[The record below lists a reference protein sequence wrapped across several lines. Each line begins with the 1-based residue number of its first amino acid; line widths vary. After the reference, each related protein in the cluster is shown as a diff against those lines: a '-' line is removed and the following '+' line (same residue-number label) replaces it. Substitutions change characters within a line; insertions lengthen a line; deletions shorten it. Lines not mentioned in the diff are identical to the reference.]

1 MTIGTSEASDVILPE
16 PSNGITSLPSAIL
29 KLGSGTKLFQ
39 FLADVKAAL
48 GFAASK
54 QEVADMYIKKID
66 AASTYL
72 AKTDAEKMYK
82 PKNYTFSTPSS
93 GTEGYNRFANIV
105 IKNSYVNLP
114 IEFHIA
120 RRGEERTRLT
130 LIFMNASDTDPN
142 INYFT
147 ADGPCKDAYM
157 VKTSASHWTLYVMKK
172 TKWDDISI
180 DDYTISKHIEKGVE
194 VKFIAEFSATLPSG
208 AIKAT

>member
-1 MTIGTSEASDVILPE
+1 MAIEKNASFESPDHQRMPADLLKKTEAEQIHNDIKA
-16 PSNGITSLPSAIL
+16 TYL
-29 KLGSGTKLFQ
+29 KKT
-39 FLADVKAAL
+39 
-48 GFAASK
+48 
-54 QEVADMYIKKID
+54 D

-72 AKTDAEKMYK
+72 AKTDAENLYR
-82 PKNYTFSTPSS
+82 PKNYTFSISSS
-93 GTEGYNRFANIV
+93 GTEGYNRLANIV
-105 IKNSYVNLP
+105 IKNPYINLP
-114 IEFHIA
+114 VEFHVA
-120 RRGEERTRLT
+120 RRGEIRTRLT

-142 INYFT
+142 INYFA

-194 VKFIAEFSATLPSG
+194 VKFIAEFSTTLPSG